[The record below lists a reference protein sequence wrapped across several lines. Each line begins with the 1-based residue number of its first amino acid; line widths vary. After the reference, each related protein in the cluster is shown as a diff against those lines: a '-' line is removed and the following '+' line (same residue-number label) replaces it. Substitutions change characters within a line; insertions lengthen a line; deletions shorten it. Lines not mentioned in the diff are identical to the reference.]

1 MEDKFMFN
9 DFDDL
14 LTIEELCSILTIG
27 KNVAYSLLN
36 TKQIKAFRIGR
47 SWRIPKRSEQKINP
61 AEIQHS
67 ARSTSIHTG
76 KAIYYDSVILQGQ
89 T

>member
-1 MEDKFMFN
+1 MFS

-27 KNVAYSLLN
+27 KNAAYSLLN

-47 SWRIPKRSEQKINP
+47 SWRIPKK
-61 AEIQHS
+61 
-67 ARSTSIHTG
+67 
-76 KAIYYDSVILQGQ
+76 SVELYILNQSGLNKK
-89 T
+89 

>member
-1 MEDKFMFN
+1 MFN

-47 SWRIPKRSEQKINP
+47 SWRIPKK
-61 AEIQHS
+61 
-67 ARSTSIHTG
+67 
-76 KAIYYDSVILQGQ
+76 SVELYILNQSGLNKK
-89 T
+89 